1 MGKNSKKFKKQKTT
15 QKKDVNKWTR
25 EALAEIAM
33 HMKDE
38 EYNLVLEKMA
48 ELLKNKVYD
57 ADAMYAAAYSY
68 FMLGDYRRA
77 ADWINNTLS
86 YAPNHLLVR
95 VLLARLCLLE
105 ERVDDA
111 MALYEYVLERGGNT
125 LDASIV
131 EEIAIVGDGY
141 SGQKAQNIDRD
152 YPEIAK
158 LIEPIRKNNKKMICE
173 KKIDDTQE
181 IKNDAG
187 SLCHKI
193 MMENQPLSYKL
204 KILNKFAGGFYM
216 NGQLRDA
223 ETLLLTALKIDHAS
237 EITLRNMAMVQI
249 ALGSKE
255 KAEKIVAEMSVPD
268 FVLLKMIQLG

>member
-1 MGKNSKKFKKQKTT
+1 MGKNSKKLKKQKTI

-141 SGQKAQNIDRD
+141 SGQKAQKIDRD

-158 LIEPIRKNNKKMICE
+158 LIEPIRKNDKKMICE